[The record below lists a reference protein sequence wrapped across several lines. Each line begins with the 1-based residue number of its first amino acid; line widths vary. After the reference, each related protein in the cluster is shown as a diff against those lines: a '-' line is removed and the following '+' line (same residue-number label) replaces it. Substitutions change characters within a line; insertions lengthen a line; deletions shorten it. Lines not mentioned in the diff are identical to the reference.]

1 MNSVR
6 LGRTEIVTPKN
17 GFGALP
23 IQRISDDEAVK
34 IVRRA
39 FESGIT
45 YFDTARGYTDS
56 EHKLGLALSDVRD
69 KVFIATKT
77 MATDGESLRR
87 DLETSL
93 RELNTD
99 YIDLYQFHNPAV
111 CPKPGDGSGL
121 YEAALEAKAQGII
134 RHIGITNHRLAVA
147 HEAIESGLFETLQF
161 PFCYLATDKDIEIA
175 LKCKAAD
182 MGFIAMKSMSGGLI
196 TRSDAAYA
204 FADLYDN
211 VLPIWGVQKMSELE
225 EFIALGENPP
235 VMTDEMKAFIE
246 SEKNELSGDFCRGCG
261 YCMPCPVGIKI
272 NDCARM
278 SLMIRRAPVDIYM
291 DKAHQEDMEKI
302 EDCIE
307 CRRCASKCP
316 YGLDTPALLKKNL
329 IDYREQVK
337 LLGK

>member
-6 LGRTEIVTPKN
+6 LGKTEIVTPKN

-39 FESGIT
+39 FESGMT

-56 EHKLGLALSDVRD
+56 ERKLGLALSDVRD

-77 MATDGESLRR
+77 MATDGEGLRH

-93 RELNTD
+93 KELNTD

-161 PFCYLATDKDIEIA
+161 PFCYLATDKDIEIV

-261 YCMPCPVGIKI
+261 YCMPCPAGIKI

-291 DKAHQEDMEKI
+291 DKEHQAEMDKI
-302 EDCIE
+302 EDCVN
-307 CRRCASKCP
+307 CRQCASKCP
-316 YGLDTPALLKKNL
+316 YGLDTPALLRKNL
-329 IDYREQVK
+329 ADYRQQVK